1 MSVTPPSSKDHI
13 PRPPKKR
20 PLALFNYTLNNN
32 ADFADDE
39 NMQPE
44 DLSMKSS
51 RIHTPSQTFATTPP
65 PRPST
70 PVYPR
75 IVAPMVSYS
84 TVSTP
89 STPLPLNR
97 PVVTSPAPLTPSA
110 TPRSDFGGLLGYG
123 GGGGGLN
130 LSSNR
135 PPVTSSD
142 RVPGT
147 GSSFSFNSNMK
158 EIGSSKNHAL
168 SSSFASANSSLV
180 STAGLKLISEVA
192 AACGRPTVLRAPGG
206 NPGTPSTPQTSH
218 PSSIR
223 SAPYAPPTP
232 RDPLRTAMRERG
244 VGMRSWPYH
253 PYLPLGVYGLPST
266 LHSPAT
272 PSPRTV
278 RDLAHPPP
286 ARQRGGSVSPPGE
299 TGSSSSESSP
309 EAQQQDGSRSSRL
322 TCPDCNRR
330 YATVAGLAK
339 HHQFHCLK
347 DANRSFACKHCDKVY
362 TSLGALKMHIRTHT
376 LPCKCPLCGK
386 AFSRPWLLQGHI
398 RTHTGEK
405 PFQCPQCERCF
416 ADRSNLRAH
425 LQTHTD
431 VKKYA
436 CRTCPKTFSRMSLLV
451 KHEDH
456 GCPGIRGNQTL
467 SLAPNP
473 PESLSPATSQP
484 SVHNE
489 IRYNVESV
497 A

>member
-1 MSVTPPSSKDHI
+1 MSLTPPSSKDHI

-32 ADFADDE
+32 TDFADDE

-51 RIHTPSQTFATTPP
+51 RIHAPVHTSVATTATLAT
-65 PRPST
+65 RPST
-70 PVYPR
+70 PIYSR
-75 IVAPMVSYS
+75 IVAPVVSYS
-84 TVSTP
+84 SAPTLPTAHSLHRTTVA
-89 STPLPLNR
+89 
-97 PVVTSPAPLTPSA
+97 SPAPLTPIA
-110 TPRSDFGGLLGYG
+110 TPRSDFGGLLSYG
-123 GGGGGLN
+123 GAGLN

-135 PPVTSSD
+135 TPVSSSD
-142 RVPGT
+142 RVPST
-147 GSSFSFNSNMK
+147 GNNFNFDSNIK
-158 EIGSSKNHAL
+158 EISSTKSQSF
-168 SSSFASANSSLV
+168 SSSFANANSSLV

-206 NPGTPSTPQTSH
+206 NPSTPSTPQTSH
-218 PSSIR
+218 ASSIR
-223 SAPYAPPTP
+223 SGPYAPPTP

-253 PYLPLGVYGLPST
+253 PYLPLGVYGLPSS

-272 PSPRTV
+272 PPPRTV
-278 RDLAHPPP
+278 RDLVHPP

-309 EAQQQDGSRSSRL
+309 EAQHQDGRSSRL

-339 HHQFHCLK
+339 HHQFHCMK

-456 GCPGIRGNQTL
+456 GCPGIRGTHTL

-473 PESLSPATSQP
+473 SESLSPATSQP
-484 SVHNE
+484 SIHND